1 METKI
6 RAATA
11 ADIDAIS
18 QIAEEAHMKFHR
30 LKPDYFDKTSAHNL
44 ANRYKS
50 LMPVKDFL
58 LLVASS
64 EVEGKE
70 QVVGFAGAYLK
81 QTKGGYLKYDLRLVV
96 DNVVVAPAHRNKG
109 TGTKLMKS
117 LILIAKQKDAEL
129 VELETPDNNAEA
141 LSIYRQLG
149 FGVVTQKM
157 IYKMPD

>member
-6 RAATA
+6 RAAVP

-18 QIAEEAHMKFHR
+18 TIGEEAHMKFHR
-30 LKPDYFDKTSAHNL
+30 LKPDYFDKTSSHNL
-44 ANRYKS
+44 ASRYKS
-50 LMPVKDFL
+50 LLPVKDFL
-58 LLVASS
+58 LLVATM
-64 EVEGKE
+64 EIEGKE
-70 QVVGFAGAYLK
+70 TVVGFAGAYLK

-96 DNVVVAPAHRNKG
+96 DNVVVAPPYRNKG

-141 LSIYRQLG
+141 ISIYKQLG

-157 IYKMPD
+157 IYKLPN